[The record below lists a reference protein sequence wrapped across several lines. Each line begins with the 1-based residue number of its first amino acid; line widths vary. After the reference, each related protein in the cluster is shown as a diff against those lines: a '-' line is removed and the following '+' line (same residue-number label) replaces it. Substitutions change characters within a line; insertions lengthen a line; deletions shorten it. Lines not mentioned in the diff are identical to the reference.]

1 MMEKWKR
8 LYIAPKII
16 VYALPQE
23 SLLAAVSVT
32 PDASNSTNEHWR
44 QDENIGETVVVG
56 EQSFDSE
63 NFAPAKKQQGMWD
76 DED

>member
-1 MMEKWKR
+1 MEKRKR

-32 PDASNSTNEHWR
+32 PDANNSTNEHWR
-44 QDENIGETVVVG
+44 QDENIGETVVVH

>member
-1 MMEKWKR
+1 MKKRKR

-23 SLLAAVSVT
+23 SLLAAASVT
-32 PDASNSTNEHWR
+32 PDANNSTNEHWR

>member
-1 MMEKWKR
+1 MMEKRKR

-32 PDASNSTNEHWR
+32 PDANNSTNEHWR
-44 QDENIGETVVVG
+44 QDENIGETVVVH

>member
-1 MMEKWKR
+1 MEKRKR

-23 SLLAAVSVT
+23 SLLAAVSAT
-32 PDASNSTNEHWR
+32 PDANNSTNEHWR
-44 QDENIGETVVVG
+44 QDENIGSTVVVG
-56 EQSFDSE
+56 EQGFDSE
-63 NFAPAKKQQGMWD
+63 NFAPAKKQQDMWD

>member
-1 MMEKWKR
+1 MEKWKR

-44 QDENIGETVVVG
+44 QDENIGETVVVSEG
-56 EQSFDSE
+56 SFDSE
-63 NFAPAKKQQGMWD
+63 NFAPAKKQQGIWD
-76 DED
+76 NED

>member
-1 MMEKWKR
+1 MEKWKR

-23 SLLAAVSVT
+23 SLLAAASVT
-32 PDASNSTNEHWR
+32 PDANNSTNEHWR
-44 QDENIGETVVVG
+44 QDENIGETVVVH